1 MRRSSRVGLPAVA
14 VAVLLG
20 CGEDLGPRVPA
31 AIAVTPEAPQVL
43 IDGTLQLEAA
53 VVDASGRPI
62 DGHTFVFTSS
72 DTATLKVGED
82 GLLTAARHAG
92 TSRITVE
99 SGDLVATVDAEVV
112 LPPSTL
118 IVNPRSLDLDT
129 GEQGAI
135 DFLVTE
141 KNGKPL
147 PAAEV
152 AFSSSD
158 PSVVQVQLEVEG
170 LNAVRVTG
178 LAVGSATVTLTSG
191 ELRAEVPVTVGRIPG
206 SLEVTPRDL
215 AIPPGGSHQATAV
228 LLDRTGDPLE
238 PAAPITWSSSDE
250 GVVTVS
256 SSGLVTSVGAEGTA
270 VITATTDTFSTTMR
284 VFVGTV
290 PAGERLAQ
298 VELSSAMGLA
308 LAPDGQYFVG
318 GFGTFARGALPDFA
332 LPVSLSLNQGRVS
345 NIVLN
350 ADLTRAYL
358 IVTGFSNRVVI
369 MDLTT
374 NTQVGTIEVGLGS
387 AWAGALSADGSVLT
401 VGTTEGLERFDL
413 ATRRSLGGIT
423 VGDVYQITRH
433 PSKPLLY
440 VSGGAGVLEIDDKS
454 GAIVRRLRGGVSG
467 HVVTPDGKR
476 LYTVSFRGIG
486 VWNLETGAEEPTIE
500 TTQGQD
506 VALSPD
512 ARFLYVVFAT
522 NHHVGGSRVEIVD
535 PGSGTVVRTVFLDGW
550 PNRIAVSPDGTAII
564 TNEGGA
570 VGWVDFIR

>member
-308 LAPDGQYFVG
+308 LASDGQYFVG

-332 LPVSLSLNQGRVS
+332 LPVSL
-345 NIVLN
+345 
-350 ADLTRAYL
+350 
-358 IVTGFSNRVVI
+358 
-369 MDLTT
+369 
-374 NTQVGTIEVGLGS
+374 
-387 AWAGALSADGSVLT
+387 
-401 VGTTEGLERFDL
+401 
-413 ATRRSLGGIT
+413 
-423 VGDVYQITRH
+423 
-433 PSKPLLY
+433 
-440 VSGGAGVLEIDDKS
+440 
-454 GAIVRRLRGGVSG
+454 
-467 HVVTPDGKR
+467 
-476 LYTVSFRGIG
+476 
-486 VWNLETGAEEPTIE
+486 
-500 TTQGQD
+500 
-506 VALSPD
+506 
-512 ARFLYVVFAT
+512 
-522 NHHVGGSRVEIVD
+522 
-535 PGSGTVVRTVFLDGW
+535 
-550 PNRIAVSPDGTAII
+550 
-564 TNEGGA
+564 
-570 VGWVDFIR
+570 